1 MVKLDMFYSDSTVV
15 FSTLKGFGESY
26 FILCPVCWNSSIKV
40 TRYENGTTEEK
51 ECGVCRRMLESMN
64 MKDDSA

>member
-1 MVKLDMFYSDSTVV
+1 MFYSDSTIV

-40 TRYENGTTEEK
+40 TCYEDGTTEEK
-51 ECGVCRRMLESMN
+51 ECGVCRRMLESMDSR
-64 MKDDSA
+64 DDSAQTF